1 MTDLRKTLTL
11 DKTQVAMIKAFGN
24 QELTDYCIVQVAW
37 FYIYYRDKSILE
49 SKYKILWSEPQW
61 HDVFRVA
68 KEKWWYKC
76 QFLEAKST
84 DIPTILEIIVS
95 AVQWKMF
102 NIDITK
108 SPLEQPEVM
117 EQLLSL
123 IK

>member
-37 FYIYYRDKSILE
+37 FYIYYRDKSVLE
-49 SKYKILWSEPQW
+49 SKYKILWHEP
-61 HDVFRVA
+61 HLFPDVA
-68 KEKWWYKC
+68 KNLKEEGYRIEVTIDWKILLFRDD
-76 QFLEAKST
+76 QSDFITLEEE
-84 DIPTILEIIVS
+84 IPFDPCL
-95 AVQWKMF
+95 
-102 NIDITK
+102 
-108 SPLEQPEVM
+108 PLLEQPEVM